1 MKISLQLPLTLA
13 IIQAL
18 LVRSGERVYA
28 LPLSAVDEV
37 LSPDEVTFKTVDG
50 APVVALRDGSVVA
63 LSDLDA
69 LQGRAAGA
77 CGDLHTKHLILVRS
91 GHVMHALAV
100 PALLGRREV
109 VIKPLSPLFRGL
121 PGLGGATVLGDGRIA
136 LILDPRTLFS
146 REE

>member
-1 MKISLQLPLTLA
+1 
-13 IIQAL
+13 
-18 LVRSGERVYA
+18 VYE
-28 LPLSAVDEV
+28 LPLSSVDEV

-50 APVVALRDGSVVA
+50 APVVTLRDGSVVA

-69 LQGRAAGA
+69 LHGRATGT
-77 CGDLHTKHLILVRS
+77 GDDRRSKHLILVRS

-100 PALLGRREV
+100 PVLMGRREV

-121 PGLGGATVLGDGRIA
+121 PGLGGATVLGDGRVA

-146 REE
+146 REV